1 VNEKKAVKSGPGLLN
16 TKPAS
21 STDRVVLWTVFAL
34 TAATTAVAVVLGMI
48 SAIVVFVERSYSAS
62 LVVGSIEKLPPQAMD
77 GNVDVTGRYDTAL
90 VEVAGLQDDTSLLVL
105 VSALVWVLIWGIV
118 FGSVAYLAWQ
128 LLKRKPFAA
137 PLTAAIMKAGSAL
150 AAGSISAQ
158 LLSGFAQWHVIGE
171 MTGNA
176 PVDSPWFWALEIPI
190 DFAPIGAGIL
200 LLLVGLA
207 FRHGERLQRDT
218 DGLV

>member
-1 VNEKKAVKSGPGLLN
+1 MLN

-21 STDRVVLWTVFAL
+21 STDRVVLWIVFAL
-34 TAATTAVAVVLGMI
+34 TAATTAVAVVFGVI

-77 GNVDVTGRYDTAL
+77 GNVEVTGRYDTAL
-90 VEVAGLQDDTSLLVL
+90 VEVSGLQDDTSLLVL

-128 LLKRKPFAA
+128 LIKGKPFAA

-150 AAGSISAQ
+150 AAGSVSAQ
-158 LLSGFAQWHVIGE
+158 LLSGLAQWHVIGE
-171 MTGNA
+171 MTGNV
-176 PVDSPWFWALEIPI
+176 VDGPWFWALEIPI

-218 DGLV
+218 EGLV